1 MNQRVFLFLLLS
13 IQTICLANIP
23 EIKEFQKNYERPKD
37 IPYLENNPYTK
48 EKEVLGR
55 LLFFDPRLSKSNMT
69 SCATCHNP
77 SFAWGDALPK
87 GVGHEHKVLGR
98 KTPTILN
105 LAWYEK
111 LMWDGRF
118 SHYEGQA
125 MGPVGSPD
133 EMAMP
138 LEGPDSVVEKL
149 KKITGY
155 KEYFK
160 KAFPKD
166 KDPIT
171 TDNMSKA
178 IGIFERGIVS
188 GKAPFD
194 LWLAGNE
201 DAISKKAKEGFVLF
215 NTKAKCSQCHSG
227 WSFTDGS
234 FQDIGLKSTD
244 IGRGKFLKLKTQQN
258 AFKTPGLRNITLRGP
273 YMHDGSEDSLENV
286 VEFYN
291 RGGDVKRESLSG
303 IIKPLKLSKKE
314 VASVVEFL
322 KTLTSED
329 EPQVLPILPR

>member
-1 MNQRVFLFLLLS
+1 MNFKLALLS
-13 IQTICLANIP
+13 AGLLPLVSFANVP
-23 EIKEFQKNYERPKD
+23 DIKALQKDYARPTE
-37 IPYLENNPYTK
+37 IPYLADNPYSK
-48 EKEVLGR
+48 EKEVLGK

-77 SFAWGDALPK
+77 SFAWGDALPL
-87 GVGHEHKVLGR
+87 GVGHEHKKLGR

-118 SHYEGQA
+118 VHYEGQA

-138 LEGPDSVVEKL
+138 LTGPDSVVEKL
-149 KKITGY
+149 KKISGY

-166 KDPIT
+166 KDPVN

-178 IGIFERGIVS
+178 IAIFERGIVS

-194 LWLAGNE
+194 QWVEGKE
-201 DAISKKAKEGFVLF
+201 DAISAKAKEGFVLF

-227 WSFTDGS
+227 WAFTDGS
-234 FQDIGLKSTD
+234 FHDIGLKSTD
-244 IGRGKFLKLKTQQN
+244 IGRGKFLKLKTQQH

-273 YMHDGSEDSLENV
+273 FMHDGSEETLEKV
-286 VEFYN
+286 VEFYS
-291 RGGDVKRESLSG
+291 RGGDVKRDSLSG
-303 IIKPLKLSKKE
+303 VIKPSNLSKKE
-314 VASVVEFL
+314 IASIVEFM
-322 KTLTSED
+322 KTLTSDD